1 MGGFDFVK
9 KIPLKSMVV
18 CAMLTAVAVV
28 LDRFVPALFTDT
40 YKITFTFVP
49 VVVAAILYG
58 PWGGAAVWGLADLIG
73 AILFPR
79 GVYFPGFTV
88 TSALK
93 GALFGWF
100 LHKKG
105 AKFFPHVVVPTLV
118 NNFVIGL
125 AIDTLWI
132 AILYSSKTYW
142 GYFVGRIPQFAA
154 ITAMNLILI
163 PLLEK
168 FCGTLNRHV
177 KL

>member
-1 MGGFDFVK
+1 MK
-9 KIPLKSMVV
+9 KQKRIPLRPMVV
-18 CAMLTAVAVV
+18 CAMLTALAVV

-49 VVVAAILYG
+49 VVTAAVLYG
-58 PWGGAAVWGLADLIG
+58 PAGGAAVWGLADLIG
-73 AILFPR
+73 AVLFPR

-88 TSALK
+88 TSAVK
-93 GALFGWF
+93 GALYGWY
-100 LHKKG
+100 LHREG
-105 AKFFPHVVVPTLV
+105 ARFFPHVVIPTAV

-142 GYFVGRIPQFAA
+142 GYFVGRIPQFVA
-154 ITAMNLILI
+154 ITAMNLVLI
-163 PLLEK
+163 PLIMK
-168 FCGTLNRHV
+168 FCRELKKQV

>member
-1 MGGFDFVK
+1 MK
-9 KIPLKSMVV
+9 KIPLRAMVV

-40 YKITFTFVP
+40 CKITFTFVP
-49 VVVAAILYG
+49 VVTAAVLYG
-58 PWGGAAVWGLADLIG
+58 PAGGAAVWGLADLIG
-73 AILFPR
+73 AVLFPR

-88 TSALK
+88 TAALK

-100 LHKKG
+100 LHRERVR
-105 AKFFPHVVVPTLV
+105 FFPHVVIPTAV

-125 AIDTLWI
+125 AVDTLWI

-142 GYFVGRIPQFAA
+142 GYFVGRIPQFIAL
-154 ITAMNLILI
+154 TVMNLGLI
-163 PLLEK
+163 PLIVK
-168 FCGTLNRHV
+168 FCATLKKRV

>member
-1 MGGFDFVK
+1 MK
-9 KIPLKSMVV
+9 KIPLRPLVT

-49 VVVAAILYG
+49 VIVAAALYG
-58 PWGGAAVWGLADLIG
+58 PAGGAAVWGLADLVG
-73 AILFPR
+73 ALLFPR

-88 TSALK
+88 TAALK
-93 GALFGWF
+93 GMLFGWF
-100 LHKKG
+100 LTRKNV
-105 AKFFPHVVVPTLV
+105 KFFPHVAVPTLV

-125 AIDTLWI
+125 GIDTLWI

-142 GYFVGRIPQFAA
+142 GYFVSRIPQFAV
-154 ITAMNLILI
+154 ITVMNLALI
-163 PLLEK
+163 PLILKLCEELRK
-168 FCGTLNRHV
+168 HV